1 MTNNSIFRYTS
12 GRMTNKLCLCIKT
25 PLSDL
30 LFVSLSGGKDKQLEV
45 LVIFIMIQ
53 WEVMHI
59 LHWLTCLSVNLLAYS
74 T

>member
-1 MTNNSIFRYTS
+1 
-12 GRMTNKLCLCIKT
+12 MTNKLYLCIKT

-45 LVIFIMIQ
+45 LGIFITIQ

-59 LHWLTCLSVNLLAYS
+59 TLVNMFECEPVGIFHIALENEFAE
-74 T
+74 